1 MLLYIQIH
9 YRKRKHRCS
18 RTFSC
23 SVGAFFVRSFLGGD
37 MEITNKVKAA
47 IVVAIISAVLVV
59 SGILQLKGA
68 M

>member
-1 MLLYIQIH
+1 
-9 YRKRKHRCS
+9 
-18 RTFSC
+18 
-23 SVGAFFVRSFLGGD
+23 

>member
-1 MLLYIQIH
+1 
-9 YRKRKHRCS
+9 
-18 RTFSC
+18 
-23 SVGAFFVRSFLGGD
+23 

-47 IVVAIISAVLVV
+47 IVVAILSAVLVA